1 MGGQDR
7 RIGGRGIASGL
18 EVEEV
23 LLGRVIMVG
32 VVGVGVR
39 AGGIESY
46 VNLCEY
52 CLIARR
58 IRARDVA

>member
-23 LLGRVIMVG
+23 LGRVIMVG